1 MNDLHTVRA
10 FSDRV
15 ALIGELEHAARH
27 AVAAYSESGEMEY
40 LDTAHLSMEIRRKMM
55 GAMDISDRDW
65 CLAKA
70 TASIKQ
76 LAGELRDPYA
86 IKACD
91 VLVNRVWGKV
101 LGVEIAGCEACR
113 EDKTDEGKF

>member
-40 LDTAHLSMEIRRKMM
+40 LDTAHLSMEIRRK
-55 GAMDISDRDW
+55 
-65 CLAKA
+65 
-70 TASIKQ
+70 
-76 LAGELRDPYA
+76 
-86 IKACD
+86 
-91 VLVNRVWGKV
+91 
-101 LGVEIAGCEACR
+101 
-113 EDKTDEGKF
+113 

>member
-76 LAGELRDPYA
+76 LASELRDPYA

-113 EDKTDEGKF
+113 EDKADEG